1 MLVINAQ
8 NKDLDIVEGAKPH
21 FHRSYSTVWEPLSTQ
36 PFDTVVFFG
45 VYSEHAGVNRERY
58 DLKGGLWDI
67 KTAARES

>member
-8 NKDLDIVEGAKPH
+8 NKDLDIVEGAKLH

-58 DLKGGLWDI
+58 DLKGGPWDI